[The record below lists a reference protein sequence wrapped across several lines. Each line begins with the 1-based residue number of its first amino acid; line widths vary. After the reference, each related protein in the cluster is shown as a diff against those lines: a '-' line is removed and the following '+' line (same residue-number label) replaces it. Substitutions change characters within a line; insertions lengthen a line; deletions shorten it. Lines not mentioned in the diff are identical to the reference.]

1 MLYEYSLLTVLSLR
15 VDYSPQDLTA
25 ASVIKED
32 LLFAQG
38 REFAPDSVN
47 IHPDD
52 QVATNEKLLFLD
64 QAPKDKLA
72 SRSIEQVDQ

>member
-1 MLYEYSLLTVLSLR
+1 MYYEYSLLTVLSLR

-32 LLFAQG
+32 LFFAQG
-38 REFAPDSVN
+38 REFAPDSIH

-52 QVATNEKLLFLD
+52 QVATNEKVLFLD
-64 QAPKDKLA
+64 LALKTSVLPSKL
-72 SRSIEQVDQ
+72 SR

>member
-1 MLYEYSLLTVLSLR
+1 MYYEYSLLTVLSLR

-38 REFAPDSVN
+38 REFAPDS
-47 IHPDD
+47 IHIHADD
-52 QVATNEKLLFLD
+52 QVATNEKVLFLD
-64 QAPKDKLA
+64 LALKTSVLPSKL
-72 SRSIEQVDQ
+72 SR